1 MGGATGENFMSEQL
15 PKQVAQGYRASSERG
30 EGHFKLVVVIV
41 IIALIGYSGF
51 KIVPPYVN
59 NYQLQDTCDTESRF
73 FAAHQKTDVKA
84 KETVWAEV
92 QSLGIP
98 ITQDAIKVETI
109 GKTARVSVDY
119 TVTVNLFG
127 FDYTIDFHPRGESP
141 MM

>member
-1 MGGATGENFMSEQL
+1 MAQGL
-15 PKQVAQGYRASSERG
+15 PKRLAHGKRASSERG
-30 EGHFKLVVVIV
+30 EGHFKLLVLLVILG
-41 IIALIGYSGF
+41 LIGYAGF

-73 FAAHQKTDVKA
+73 FGAHTKTDVKT

-98 ITQDAIKVETI
+98 ITQDAIKVEVI

-119 TVTVNLFG
+119 NITVNLFG
-127 FDYTIDFHPRGESP
+127 FDYTLEFHPRGESP
-141 MM
+141 ML